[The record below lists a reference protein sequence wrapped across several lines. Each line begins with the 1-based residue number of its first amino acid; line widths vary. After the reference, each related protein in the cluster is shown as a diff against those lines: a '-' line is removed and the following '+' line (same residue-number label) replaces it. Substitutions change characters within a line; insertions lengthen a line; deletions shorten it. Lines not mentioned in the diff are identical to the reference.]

1 MEQMTRRRFLR
12 GALFGAGALTLAAC
26 GQAAPAAPTAAPAA
40 APTAAP
46 AAAPTA
52 APAAAPTTAPAP
64 TVAPTAMPAEAMGST
79 VEITYWGSF
88 SGALGEAEQA
98 TVDAFNSSQQDVKVN
113 YQFQGSYEETA
124 QKLTAAVQAK
134 QAPDVSLM
142 SDVWWFSFYVN
153 NQLLP
158 LGELMAAEGVKPAD
172 YQDVL
177 INEGTRKGDVYW
189 VPFARST
196 PLFYYNQDMWA
207 AAGLPERG
215 PETWSEFEEWAPKL
229 TKDDVSAF
237 AHPGAASYIAW
248 LFQGVIWQYGGLY
261 SDPDF
266 TIRIQEENGV
276 RAAKFYQDSVIT
288 NKWASTPKDITQDF
302 VNGLTASSMMSTG
315 ALAGV
320 LANAKFK
327 VGTAFLPKA
336 DGFGCPTGGA
346 GMGVLASTT
355 PEKAQAAMKWIA
367 FATGDEWAAE
377 WSIRTGY
384 MPVRKK
390 AVESSKMQAFFAENP
405 TFKTAVDQL
414 PQTRPQDA
422 ARVYIRGG
430 DQIIGKGLE
439 RIVIAGE
446 DIPTVWADIKEELEV
461 TAKPTIELFK
471 QIEG

>member
-1 MEQMTRRRFLR
+1 MQKLNRRHFLR
-12 GALFGAGALTLAAC
+12 GVAFGAGALALAAC
-26 GQAAPAAPTAAPAA
+26 GQAAPVAPTAAPAA
-40 APTAAP
+40 EPTATPAPTAAP
-46 AAAPTA
+46 AAE
-52 APAAAPTTAPAP
+52 P
-64 TVAPTAMPAEAMGST
+64 TVAAPTAMPADAMGST
-79 VEITYWGSF
+79 IEITYWGSF
-88 SGALGEAEQA
+88 SGGLGEAEQA

-124 QKLTAAVQAK
+124 QKLTAAIQAG

-158 LGELMAAEGVKPAD
+158 LNDLMAAEGIKTDD

-177 INEGTRKGDVYW
+177 IKEGTRKEQVFW

-196 PLFYYNQDMWA
+196 PLFYYNADMWA

-215 PETWSEFEEWAPKL
+215 PETWAEFGEWAPRL
-229 TKDDVSAF
+229 NSESVSAF

-248 LFQGVIWQYGGLY
+248 LFQGVIWQHGGEY
-261 SDPDF
+261 SSPDF
-266 TIRIQEENGV
+266 TMTIDSENGI
-276 RAAKFYQDSVIT
+276 RAGNFYRDTTQT
-288 NKWASTPKDITQDF
+288 FKWATTPQDVTQDF
-302 VNGLTASSMMSTG
+302 VNGLSASAMMSTG

-320 LANAKFK
+320 LKNAKFK

-336 DGFGCPTGGA
+336 DAFGCPTGGA
-346 GMGVLASTT
+346 GMGILASST
-355 PEKAQAAMKWIA
+355 PEKQQAAMKWIA
-367 FATGDEWAAE
+367 FATSDDWAAE

-390 AVESSKMQAFFAENP
+390 SVESEKMQAFFQENP
-405 TFKTAVDQL
+405 NFKTAVDQL
-414 PQTRPQDA
+414 PLTRPQDA
-422 ARVYIRGG
+422 ARVYVRGG

-439 RIVIAGE
+439 RIVIGGE
-446 DIPTVWADIKEELEV
+446 EVAPVWADVKAELEE

-471 QIEG
+471 KIEA